1 MLNSVNCSTVICSST
16 VEYLCSW
23 EKPLV
28 KPMPPGSIFHH
39 INLPTTSYFW
49 RRFYFTFFTL
59 HLYHKNTKNIILSY
73 LSDLTLVSDRVGI
86 DNPLSRWLRG
96 FICLCRCEGLVR
108 GLLLD
113 WYLGSQ
119 KLRAI
124 LTLLCCI
131 TLSSSRENQRSAQE
145 VARRISGAIAG
156 EVYAKVNIPSTHHNP
171 LSPALHYLPFA
182 SRFPL
187 PHLTLAVLFA
197 LSFPFASFS
206 LAFCLLVCWIACLS
220 RWLKI
225 VPNYVT
231 LPIPTIMIS
240 LAPQLLLLPILN
252 LVQLMLLCWI
262 LSWKI
267 NSPAFLVKMP
277 PPI

>member
-1 MLNSVNCSTVICSST
+1 MQAGVGLLVADVMPIYMIMPRYSHNYAQFCQLLNSNLFTHRK
-16 VEYLCSW
+16 YLCSR

-28 KPMPPGSIFHH
+28 KPMAPGSIFHH
-39 INLPTTSYFW
+39 INLSTTSYFW
-49 RRFYFTFFTL
+49 RRFYFVFFTL

-86 DNPLSRWLRG
+86 DNPLSCWLRG

-119 KLRAI
+119 KLREI

-145 VARRISGAIAG
+145 VARRISGAVAG
-156 EVYAKVNIPSTHHNP
+156 EVFAQVKTYQVPITNSSPSH
-171 LSPALHYLPFA
+171 LHYLPFA

-187 PHLTLAVLFA
+187 PH
-197 LSFPFASFS
+197 S
-206 LAFCLLVCWIACLS
+206 
-220 RWLKI
+220 
-225 VPNYVT
+225 
-231 LPIPTIMIS
+231 
-240 LAPQLLLLPILN
+240 
-252 LVQLMLLCWI
+252 
-262 LSWKI
+262 
-267 NSPAFLVKMP
+267 
-277 PPI
+277 